1 MSNKG
6 VEMSLTVTPIQGRDF
21 NWDSRLS
28 LSTNQNK
35 LLSFGDPTITKQIP
49 FEAYGSVQQHRVGYP
64 LGGYWAP
71 YPKRNPDGSLV
82 LVNVVESVPT
92 YLTIDLPVDFI
103 DASVKDAEE
112 KLAAL
117 GTKLA
122 ASAKQ
127 VVRVGSPARE
137 IIDVAEK
144 EAADLIIIASHRPD
158 FSNYLIGATAD
169 RVVRHAKCSVLVDR

>member
-1 MSNKG
+1 MYKKIVVPVDMGQLEKG
-6 VEMSLTVTPIQGRDF
+6 EKILAKALALLDQG
-21 NWDSRLS
+21 
-28 LSTNQNK
+28 
-35 LLSFGDPTITKQIP
+35 
-49 FEAYGSVQQHRVGYP
+49 
-64 LGGYWAP
+64 
-71 YPKRNPDGSLV
+71 GSLV

-117 GTKLA
+117 STKLS

-137 IIDVAEK
+137 IIEMDVPQSVAQFGHRGFPRKDDDFIAAYILNYIIGGGGFSSRLMEEVREK
-144 EAADLIIIASHRPD
+144 RGLAYSVH
-158 FSNYLIGATAD
+158 SNLFPYKHGAVFVGNVATQNE
-169 RVVRHAKCSVLVDR
+169 RVGQSLEVI

>member
-1 MSNKG
+1 MYKKIVVPVDMGQMDKG
-6 VEMSLTVTPIQGRDF
+6 EKILAKALALLDQG
-21 NWDSRLS
+21 
-28 LSTNQNK
+28 
-35 LLSFGDPTITKQIP
+35 
-49 FEAYGSVQQHRVGYP
+49 
-64 LGGYWAP
+64 GGI
-71 YPKRNPDGSLV
+71 V
-82 LVNVVESVPT
+82 LVSIVEAVPT

-103 DASVKDAEE
+103 NVSVKDAEA
-112 KLAAL
+112 KLASL
-117 GTKLA
+117 DKKFS

-137 IIDVAEK
+137 IMEVAEK